1 MQGLSAVALDLGSTA
16 IKAGLLTGDGM
27 LTGIVSRAAPPVI
40 CEGGRCESDA
50 LAYAET
56 ADAVLA
62 QCLAQTG
69 ERPPLGLCS
78 QRSSFLLWARASG
91 RPVTPLIS
99 WQDARGASACAALRR
114 QEAQIHALTGLPLAP
129 YYFAPKLRR
138 LLQEHP
144 AWHAR
149 LLSGE
154 WLVGT
159 LDTFMIWRWSGGR
172 QHVTDASMAAR
183 TLLLDVGNM
192 RWSPLLCELFGV
204 PLPILPQVLPSAELG
219 IPLDNGL
226 TLQASTGDQSA
237 ALLANLEAGRAQAMV
252 NLGTGGFVICPLSEG
267 QAALPGYL
275 RTFVWQ
281 NGAGRPHFACEG
293 TLNSIGVAL
302 AGYPAADC
310 DPADLGSDN
319 IYCLAEPSGLGA
331 PYFRGDLG
339 VCFSASV
346 AHLPA
351 ARIAL
356 LLQEAIIFRV
366 ARMLEEMHRA
376 FGIERAYLAGGLSH
390 LPCLQQGIACCAPC
404 AIHRLPQD
412 EAGLRGA
419 ARLAAGAPQDGLY
432 HAQLL
437 DTGRA
442 GDALKRKYGLWQG
455 WLDSILAGGAAN
467 GRGLYTGSGIDS
479 IH

>member
-16 IKAGLLTGDGM
+16 IKAGLLTRDGR
-27 LTGIVSRAAPPVI
+27 LTGIVSHPAPPVI
-40 CEGGRCESDA
+40 CQDGRCESDA
-50 LAYAET
+50 LSYAET

-78 QRSSFLLWARASG
+78 QRSSFLLWERAGG

-99 WQDARGASACAALRR
+99 WQDERGAAACTELRG
-114 QEAQIHALTGLPLAP
+114 QEAQIRALTGLPLTP
-129 YYFAPKLRR
+129 YYFAPKLRM

-144 AWHAR
+144 AWRAR

-159 LDTFMIWRWSGGR
+159 LDTFMIWRWSDGKR
-172 QHVTDASMAAR
+172 HMTDASMAAR
-183 TLLLDVGNM
+183 TLLLDAGSV

-204 PLPILPQVLPSAELG
+204 PLHILPQVLPSAGLG
-219 IPLDNGL
+219 MPFDNGL
-226 TLQASTGDQSA
+226 TLQASMGDQSA
-237 ALLANLEAGRAQAMV
+237 ALLASLEAGRAQAMV

-267 QAALPGYL
+267 QAVLPGYL
-275 RTFVWQ
+275 RTLVWQ
-281 NGAGRPHFACEG
+281 DGAGCPHFACEG
-293 TLNSIGVAL
+293 TLNSIGMAL
-302 AGYPAADC
+302 TGYPAADC
-310 DPADLGSDN
+310 DPADLGSDD

-339 VCFSASV
+339 VCFSAPV
-346 AHLPA
+346 PHLPA

-356 LLQEAIIFRV
+356 LLQESIIFRV

-376 FGIERAYLAGGLSH
+376 FGIERAYLAGGLSN
-390 LPCLQQGIACCAPC
+390 LPCLQQGIARCAPC

-419 ARLAAGAPQDGLY
+419 ARLAAGTTQDGLCDVP
-432 HAQLL
+432 AL
-437 DTGRA
+437 DAGRA
-442 GDALKRKYGLWQG
+442 GEALRRKYGLWLG
-455 WLDSILAGGAAN
+455 WLDSMLAGGAVD
-467 GRGLYTGSGIDS
+467 GWGGVR
-479 IH
+479 